1 MSGAGISGV
10 AGDFAQELDAMTGLG
25 WFCDAID
32 NDLTGTGLLEIA
44 CRHAASTPGFPITDA
59 RFRKAATG
67 EKGSARRFFSM
78 LTAVAN
84 SSPGWPALR
93 DALAEGMAG
102 IAHRIAAGDAFRAG
116 QAGSVAP
123 AASSVAPAPAALPEA
138 APMTADPEPVATPE
152 EEMKVEPSDRSLL
165 PFVALLPPPP
175 AEGASELALVDWLGG
190 RPWHPMTLG
199 VSFADGTVD
208 LDEMMEIEREVLLG
222 ASTLLKRE
230 DIRGPQD
237 PDQGAEHAK
246 FLIAMS
252 EHLGEGVGREGL
264 EARIDEA
271 CRSVLDR
278 YWKTEARVMRA
289 MGARFT
295 AGEEALQ
302 VCAAALDVERFLI
315 GAGIEGKPAI
325 PLGTPTGVSAIK
337 PGHVLERAAALHLSG
352 RAGIP
357 LAVALCDALVE
368 IRWAQALREFGD
380 ENAVPLHV
388 CENLFHKEFQ
398 APLTAYRQV
407 REVEEVPE
415 P

>member
-1 MSGAGISGV
+1 MAGAGISGV
-10 AGDFAQELDAMTGLG
+10 AGDFAQELDAMSGLG
-25 WFCDAID
+25 WFCDAIE
-32 NDLTGTGLLEIA
+32 NDLTGTGLVEIA
-44 CRHAASTPGFPITDA
+44 CRHAASTPGFPVTEA
-59 RFRKAATG
+59 RFRKAGTDAG
-67 EKGSARRFFSM
+67 GSARRFFSV
-78 LTAVAN
+78 LGAIAN
-84 SSPGWPALR
+84 TSPGWPVLR
-93 DALAEGMAG
+93 DALATGMAE
-102 IAHRIAAGDAFRAG
+102 IAHKIAACEGFRAG
-116 QAGSVAP
+116 QTGGSPSSAP
-123 AASSVAPAPAALPEA
+123 AADAMPPRATPAPAAAEPATTAVRETAPEV
-138 APMTADPEPVATPE
+138 DPQ
-152 EEMKVEPSDRSLL
+152 DRTLL

-175 AEGASELALVDWLGG
+175 PEGAKEMALVDWLGG
-190 RPWHPMTLG
+190 RPWHPLTLG
-199 VSFADGTVD
+199 MSFADGTVD

-222 ASTLLKRE
+222 SSALLKRE

-237 PDQGAEHAK
+237 PDRAAEHAK

-252 EHLGEGVGREGL
+252 DHLGEGVERDGL
-264 EARIDEA
+264 EARIDTA

-295 AGEEALQ
+295 VGAEALQ

-315 GAGIEGKPAI
+315 GTGIEGRDTI
-325 PLGTPTGVSAIK
+325 PLGTPAPDGAIR

-357 LAVALCDALVE
+357 LAEALCDALVE
-368 IRWAQALREFGD
+368 IRWAQAMREFGD
-380 ENAVPLHV
+380 DDAVPLQR
-388 CENLFHKEFQ
+388 CENLFHKDFQ